1 MIKVRSNWP
10 VSIAL
15 IRKYVDSS
23 MGQRTPDGTYAK
35 DPSLKTALFK
45 AAKKLSLKGTTE
57 PRYLRTRSGCSRT
70 ASEKV
75 QKMMPS
81 SASLSLIVVAIE
93 SLSRT
98 ASTATLACLF
108 CSRCD
113 MEIFALLV
121 G

>member
-45 AAKKLSLKGTTE
+45 AAKKLSLKGTTD
-57 PRYLRTRSGCSRT
+57 PRYLRTTSSLRPFGTVSSSRSATKPYLYSCLAICSW
-70 ASEKV
+70 
-75 QKMMPS
+75 
-81 SASLSLIVVAIE
+81 
-93 SLSRT
+93 
-98 ASTATLACLF
+98 STLF
-108 CSRCD
+108 ET
-113 MEIFALLV
+113 MGTPPIFGERNERL
-121 G
+121 

>member
-57 PRYLRTRSGCSRT
+57 PRYLRTRSGCSWT
-70 ASEKV
+70 DSEKE
-75 QKMMPS
+75 QKMIHR
-81 SASLSLIVVAIE
+81 SASLSLNVVATE
-93 SLSRT
+93 KMSRI
-98 ASTATLACLF
+98 ASSATPARRS
-108 CSRCD
+108 CSWSG
-113 MEIFALLV
+113 IPNFP
-121 G
+121 

>member
-23 MGQRTPDGTYAK
+23 MGQRTPDGTYANE
-35 DPSLKTALFK
+35 PSLKTALFK
-45 AAKKLSLKGTTE
+45 AAKKLSLKGTTD

-70 ASEKV
+70 ASEKE

-81 SASLSLIVVAIE
+81 SASLSLNVVATE
-93 SLSRT
+93 TLSST
-98 ASTATLACLF
+98 ASTATPTRRS
-108 CSRCD
+108 CSCCG
-113 MEIFALLV
+113 MP